1 MTCREIYGAALRLL
15 CEAESNASDYEDR
28 AGYLLATFCTETS
41 PIDNRYRI
49 ANGEG
54 EQLPFAKAFLDL
66 DSEFPLSDIFLPAAE
81 YYLAAMLAVDENE
94 DLCDRYFAKYTDA
107 LAAIVQPRA
116 EKKPIKDCY
125 SLL

>member
-1 MTCREIYGAALRLL
+1 MTCREIFGAALRLL
-15 CEAESNASDYEDR
+15 CEAENSAADYEER

-54 EQLPFAKAFLDL
+54 EQLPFAKVFLEL

-107 LAAIVQPRA
+107 LASIVQPRA